1 MFYVVVWTFLFF
13 FFTFFFKK
21 IKIKNKKV
29 IFLKLLSN
37 DFLYIYTLITFYY
50 YWLVVFTSIEEFST
64 FELAVLFVL
73 YFLK

>member
-1 MFYVVVWTFLFF
+1 MLLFGLFSSSFLL
-13 FFTFFFKK
+13 FFFKK

>member
-1 MFYVVVWTFLFF
+1 MLLFGLFSSYFLL
-13 FFTFFFKK
+13 FFFKK